1 MSNTQ
6 HGRGT
11 GVPHPID
18 ITVGQRLRMRRKLIG
33 LSQEN
38 LAEKVGL
45 TFQQVQKYERG
56 VNRVSASRLAQFAD
70 ILGVSVSFFFAE
82 EERNVVGMLE
92 DPGAMRLLKAYTA
105 IDNAAVRQA
114 IADAAVAFAAA

>member
-1 MSNTQ
+1 
-6 HGRGT
+6 
-11 GVPHPID
+11 D